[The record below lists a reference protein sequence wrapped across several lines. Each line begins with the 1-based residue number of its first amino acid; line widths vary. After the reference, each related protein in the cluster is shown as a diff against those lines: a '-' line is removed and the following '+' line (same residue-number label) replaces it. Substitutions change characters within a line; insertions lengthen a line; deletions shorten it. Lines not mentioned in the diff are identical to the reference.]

1 MLSWNPISYTLLR
14 YSFVTDEI
22 LEKCS
27 TLFNNNYGIWSED
40 APHHSNNVLKAGARV
55 RMGVKRLREL
65 ILFNDRCFLITA
77 EVHSSGNNQPQ
88 LIGHAFCTWAN
99 YNRLKGNA
107 VWITQ
112 LVVSSSHR
120 GRGIAGTLLSLAK
133 NSVEDVAVTGLVSSH
148 PYAIRALS
156 NACNRINLD
165 LKFIGD
171 HAKDVIRACDIPYL
185 SNIQLIG
192 PIFNKQSSSTV
203 NSNQQPVSLVNTD
216 FFVDHK
222 EVLAILKHLNE
233 KWKLGSLLDGHEFV
247 VVLPAVSVRHSR
259 TSSSDSSAGT

>member
-107 VWITQ
+107 VSVLLIEVEVSLELCFPWQRIVSKTWLLPDLSLHTRMLLELFPMLAIVLISTSNSLVITQ
-112 LVVSSSHR
+112 
-120 GRGIAGTLLSLAK
+120 K
-133 NSVEDVAVTGLVSSH
+133 M
-148 PYAIRALS
+148 
-156 NACNRINLD
+156 
-165 LKFIGD
+165 
-171 HAKDVIRACDIPYL
+171 
-185 SNIQLIG
+185 
-192 PIFNKQSSSTV
+192 
-203 NSNQQPVSLVNTD
+203 
-216 FFVDHK
+216 
-222 EVLAILKHLNE
+222 
-233 KWKLGSLLDGHEFV
+233 
-247 VVLPAVSVRHSR
+247 
-259 TSSSDSSAGT
+259 